1 MLLCYHPEF
10 CIIQN
15 IIASLKSP
23 AKIDNLHLSAV
34 LKPELMLKQ
43 NIYHR
48 IDRHTVNIGKQ
59 TRTLKFNIDL
69 KEG

>member
-1 MLLCYHPEF
+1 MLLCYHTKF

-15 IIASLKSP
+15 ITASLKSP
-23 AKIDNLHLSAV
+23 AKIDNLHLV
-34 LKPELMLKQ
+34 GEIR

-69 KEG
+69 KEGQSHH